1 MENITVRSGR
11 RDPNVANSID
21 FLTGM
26 PIGFFDNQQGLPSS
40 LTQGEGYQT
49 GVSDDIQRQIN
60 EGLALQQAQH
70 EEKMA
75 EELAEELAENL
86 ESEVPDS
93 VESALVDASQNM
105 SLIDRIVQG
114 AMARFGPTAG
124 IRALN
129 ELFSILPGTGRIT
142 GGIEGLLDLGDEWVG
157 DLASRNLFSRAIDRL
172 APAERAGRGAIESVE
187 NRYSKIVD
195 PIKMGMEW
203 MRIMQ
208 NPLAEVAG
216 MAFEGKPN
224 AQRLVRSALT
234 PPPPGMA
241 QGGAVNYNNPLMM
254 RRGGSPRRR
263 RRGRRGGVDSLMARR
278 RRLSPAEVRRQQR
291 REEVKDREAGPMVP
305 LGGAPGSPHD
315 PFRSRPG
322 MLAAKYRR
330 DQRARER
337 QRQRQAPLEQRR
349 LPDNRAA
356 IEQRML
362 AEQAV
367 RDSYQPFYY
376 GPTERARDAAIQ
388 RYQKSLNM
396 QEDLAGGPLSGVPRQ
411 PLMGGSDQIRFGP
424 DGQMLPPLT
433 TQNRNRAR
441 PEDFQPGGSLYERQI
456 RRGPPMIVGKRAP
469 SPADARANI
478 PAPQRDALQ
487 QMPASER
494 DAFQQIP
501 ASQRDA
507 LQQMLDLLGANERLL
522 NARRNPIRNI
532 GPDRAESF
540 RRGGAIDPFARYRA
554 RRR

>member
-1 MENITVRSGR
+1 MENITVTAR
-11 RDPNVANSID
+11 RTDPNVANSID
-21 FLTGM
+21 FLTGV

-40 LTQGEGYQT
+40 LTQGGGYQT

-86 ESEVPDS
+86 ESEIADS
-93 VESALVDASQNM
+93 AESALSDASQNM

-114 AMARFGPTAG
+114 AMAKFGPTAG
-124 IRALN
+124 VRALN

-172 APAERAGRGAIESVE
+172 APAERAGRGAIESAE

-208 NPLAEVAG
+208 NPLAGVAG

-241 QGGAVNYNNPLMM
+241 QGGAVNYNDPLMM
-254 RRGGSPRRR
+254 RRGGMTRRR
-263 RRGRRGGVDSLMARR
+263 SGRRGGVADLLERQRRARQRKESRRRQQEARR
-278 RRLSPAEVRRQQR
+278 RQR
-291 REEVKDREAGPMVP
+291 
-305 LGGAPGSPHD
+305 
-315 PFRSRPG
+315 
-322 MLAAKYRR
+322 
-330 DQRARER
+330 
-337 QRQRQAPLEQRR
+337 
-349 LPDNRAA
+349 
-356 IEQRML
+356 
-362 AEQAV
+362 
-367 RDSYQPFYY
+367 
-376 GPTERARDAAIQ
+376 
-388 RYQKSLNM
+388 
-396 QEDLAGGPLSGVPRQ
+396 GPLISVPT
-411 PLMGGSDQIRFGP
+411 PVTGGDQIRFGP

-433 TQNRNRAR
+433 ATREPLQDHGGGGYRLGTGYEPQRG
-441 PEDFQPGGSLYERQI
+441 QPGYR
-456 RRGPPMIVGKRAP
+456 PP
-469 SPADARANI
+469 SPQSQVRDQRSRYMPERRSPRQMPGSERDIQMRRMIEDVRSGVPGEDYIPLIPESPGSRISQQI

-487 QMPASER
+487 QM
-494 DAFQQIP
+494 
-501 ASQRDA
+501 
-507 LQQMLDLLGANERLL
+507 LDLMGANERLL
-522 NARRNPIRNI
+522 KARRNPIRNI
-532 GPDRAESF
+532 GLPGRAESF
-540 RRGGAIDPFARYRA
+540 RRGGAIDPFAGYRA